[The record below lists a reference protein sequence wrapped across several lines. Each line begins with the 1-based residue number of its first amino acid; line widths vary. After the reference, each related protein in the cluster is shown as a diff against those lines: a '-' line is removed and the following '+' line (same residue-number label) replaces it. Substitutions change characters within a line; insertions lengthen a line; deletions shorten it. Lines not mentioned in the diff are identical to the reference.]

1 MATECQVNIQK
12 SIDFLHVSNKQ
23 VEFKIKNTIPS
34 QHLLFPM
41 LLILVIPVGVQ
52 WHLIVVLICNSLMMS
67 DVEYYILFNTL
78 PKLLCVRWLV
88 NFADLLRA
96 STSELVHSVF
106 VLGLPLNYCI
116 IWGKSLISVLMFPKQ
131 VKKKRRGK

>member
-52 WHLIVVLICNSLMMS
+52 
-67 DVEYYILFNTL
+67 
-78 PKLLCVRWLV
+78 
-88 NFADLLRA
+88 
-96 STSELVHSVF
+96 
-106 VLGLPLNYCI
+106 
-116 IWGKSLISVLMFPKQ
+116 
-131 VKKKRRGK
+131 